1 MHGYRAVV
9 LFLVA
14 ALTAVAPLLS
24 GSARALSGTSLVI
37 WPIDPSIPSG
47 HQATALWLENRGDRP
62 LTLQVR
68 VVGWTTVDFDE
79 VFVGEQEAVIASP
92 PIAEV
97 PAGQKQLVRL
107 VRVAPAPV
115 GREQAFR
122 VIVDELP
129 RPDRPQTPAT
139 QVAIG
144 VSLRLRYSLPLFVYG
159 QGLVA
164 RREPAADGPTT
175 VRSAMPDLHW
185 RLVADDAATWLHVR
199 NTGSGHARLSRVR
212 VRAVGAD
219 AALSAGL
226 LGYVLPD
233 AERRWRLPEGFVGQN
248 ALLVDADVNGRDVT
262 SVPVALMSPIA
273 ERQ

>member
-1 MHGYRAVV
+1 
-9 LFLVA
+9 
-14 ALTAVAPLLS
+14 VAPLLS
-24 GSARALSGTSLVI
+24 GSARAQSGTSLVI

-144 VSLRLRYSLPLFVYG
+144 VSLRLVVQEVFLDDVCLVAKAKDEVLVAEMGVVLHQMPEDRTRADLHHRFRDVVDIAPQPHAHAAAKEYDLHDALPLQIAACRRG
-159 QGLVA
+159 GL
-164 RREPAADGPTT
+164 
-175 VRSAMPDLHW
+175 S
-185 RLVADDAATWLHVR
+185 
-199 NTGSGHARLSRVR
+199 
-212 VRAVGAD
+212 
-219 AALSAGL
+219 
-226 LGYVLPD
+226 
-233 AERRWRLPEGFVGQN
+233 QN
-248 ALLVDADVNGRDVT
+248 AARAFG
-262 SVPVALMSPIA
+262 SAAPSSP
-273 ERQ
+273 